1 MLIELK
7 KIEVKSIVKN
17 CSIVFFLLG
26 LVIGVIS
33 FIYALFTQNLTTGGM
48 LVGFLAVILYAIIF
62 SIITSVIAILIAL
75 FYNILTNRLGG
86 IKAVIESK

>member
-7 KIEVKSIVKN
+7 KIEVKSIVKS
-17 CSIVFFLLG
+17 CSLTFFLLG
-26 LVIGVIS
+26 LVIGIIS
-33 FIYALFTQNLTTGGM
+33 FVYALFTQNLTTGGI
-48 LVGFLAVILYAIIF
+48 LVGFFAVILYAIIF

-75 FYNILTNRLGG
+75 FYNIITSKFGG